1 MISAQILDRMKAII
15 EYEEEIENMIVKD
28 LVSEGF
34 LTAAPQTYLS
44 EIRQNNI
51 QGVKAL
57 IHHDRQP
64 ILARL
69 NARLKKKEKSKSNI
83 DRIVA
88 EQNDLITKLLEENEE
103 LMIEGSQVSSSA
115 EFSEIEKEE
124 EIEEGRRTPKF
135 VIPDQNMEQTQ
146 PELNT
151 DSQIEQAKEATAP
164 NKEIL

>member
-15 EYEEEIENMIVKD
+15 EYEKEIENMIVKD

-103 LMIEGSQVSSSA
+103 LMIEGS
-115 EFSEIEKEE
+115 
-124 EIEEGRRTPKF
+124 
-135 VIPDQNMEQTQ
+135 
-146 PELNT
+146 
-151 DSQIEQAKEATAP
+151 
-164 NKEIL
+164 